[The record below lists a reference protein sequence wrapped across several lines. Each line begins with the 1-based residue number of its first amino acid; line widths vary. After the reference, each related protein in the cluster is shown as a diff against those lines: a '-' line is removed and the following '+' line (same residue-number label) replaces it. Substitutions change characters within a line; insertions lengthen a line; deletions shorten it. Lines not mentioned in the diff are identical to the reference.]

1 MGWGARSS
9 ARRARWE
16 RGTAD
21 TSRDD
26 DDDDDDDDAI
36 RTDGENLNL
45 GRVTDDDDSYRSI
58 ATRV

>member
-9 ARRARWE
+9 ARRARRE

-21 TSRDD
+21 TSR

>member
-36 RTDGENLNL
+36 RTRRRESQSRASD
-45 GRVTDDDDSYRSI
+45 
-58 ATRV
+58 

>member
-45 GRVTDDDDSYRSI
+45 G
-58 ATRV
+58 